1 MLVNPYLSFEGR
13 CEEALDFYQQAL
25 GAQVSMLMRSKD
37 APPSD
42 APAPSD
48 GCVPE
53 GGIPGDKILHA
64 SFTVGGSTLMATDGM
79 NSGKPDFKGVSL
91 SLSVD
96 TEAQAHRLFNALAA
110 GGQRQMPWSATFF
123 SPVSC
128 LVAARFG
135 VAWLLLVA
143 SCYRV

>member
-1 MLVNPYLSFEGR
+1 MNPYLSFEGR

-96 TEAQAHRLFNALAA
+96 TEAEATRLFNALAD
-110 GGQRQMPWSATFF
+110 GGQVQMPLMETEWAR
-123 SPVSC
+123 
-128 LVAARFG
+128 RFG
-135 VAWLLLVA
+135 MFEDRFGKPWMVNCMQPA
-143 SCYRV
+143 R